1 MASTNGTNYIE
12 RVYDFK
18 QKYGGYPLVEGSFV
32 SKEIWDTWEA
42 KAFDTMRA
50 DLNSGWE
57 VDPSNWGAHCLIY
70 EKKRINLLSRSAGA
84 WVIYIIVS
92 IVTYGIGFFIVPFF
106 MNRDFLE
113 IRGFEVRLQ
122 KIK

>member
-1 MASTNGTNYIE
+1 MTSNNKSEYVE

-18 QKYGGYPLVEGSFV
+18 RKYGSYPLVEGSFV

-42 KAFDTMRA
+42 KAFEIMKA
-50 DLNSGWE
+50 ELNSGWE
-57 VDPSNWGAHCLIY
+57 VDPSNWGAHCLKY

-84 WVIYIIVS
+84 WVIYIIIS

>member
-1 MASTNGTNYIE
+1 MSTDTREYAE
-12 RVYDFK
+12 RFYEFK
-18 QKYGGYPLVEGSFV
+18 GHPLVEGNGIT
-32 SKEIWDTWEA
+32 KDIWDTWEA
-42 KAFDTMRA
+42 KAFDVMRA

-57 VDPSNWGAHCLIY
+57 VDPSNWGAHCLKY
-70 EKKRINLLSRSAGA
+70 EKKRINLLSRNAGA
-84 WVIYIIVS
+84 WVIYIILS

>member
-1 MASTNGTNYIE
+1 MTTNNESDCIE

-18 QKYGGYPLVEGSFV
+18 QKYGSYPLVEGSFV
-32 SKEIWDTWEA
+32 SKEIWDTWES
-42 KAFDTMRA
+42 KAFDIMRV

-57 VDPSNWGAHCLIY
+57 VDPSNWGAHCLLY

-84 WVIYIIVS
+84 WVIYIVVS

-113 IRGFEVRLQ
+113 IRGFKVRLQ